1 MIDPLRA
8 RLIDYITRLA
18 IHRPHLPL
26 LSKAG
31 KIDTA
36 VSAESLADALLPFVR
51 EELANRPPTRWT
63 HDAACAAPEKHRS
76 QAAGLKAALYALVK
90 LQDGPHD
97 ESYRLLSDGA
107 WQRAR
112 EVLNDGNH

>member
-8 RLIDYITRLA
+8 RLIDYITRLT

-51 EELANRPPTRWT
+51 DELANRPPTQWV
-63 HDAACAAPEKHRS
+63 HDAAWSNA
-76 QAAGLKAALYALVK
+76 
-90 LQDGPHD
+90 
-97 ESYRLLSDGA
+97 
-107 WQRAR
+107 
-112 EVLNDGNH
+112 